1 MSCTVNRISVGGGA
15 RRTFAALRNAPTA
28 QQEIAQTRGIV
39 QNRKGR
45 Q

>member
-15 RRTFAALRNAPTA
+15 RGTFAALRDAPTA
-28 QQEIAQTRGIV
+28 QQEMAQIRGIAL
-39 QNRKGR
+39 NRKGR